1 MLLIAPLLP
10 LILTGAIA
18 SPPPSLPGGRWCAVA
33 VTEGYSIFL
42 LAVSLSGSCTFNVKA
57 SHKITKY
64 LHCKS
69 GILIDVKVHVIC
81 PPTRC
86 DLRLERCLQR
96 RETGLTS
103 LRPKRRCVPR
113 QVSFSTDVGPLAES
127 LGVNAHIFMIREH
140 R

>member
-64 LHCKS
+64 LQCKS

-81 PPTRC
+81 PLLENGSPLKFKNETQALKSC
-86 DLRLERCLQR
+86 DVTASVGECLRFHSQ
-96 RETGLTS
+96 
-103 LRPKRRCVPR
+103 
-113 QVSFSTDVGPLAES
+113 
-127 LGVNAHIFMIREH
+127 
-140 R
+140 